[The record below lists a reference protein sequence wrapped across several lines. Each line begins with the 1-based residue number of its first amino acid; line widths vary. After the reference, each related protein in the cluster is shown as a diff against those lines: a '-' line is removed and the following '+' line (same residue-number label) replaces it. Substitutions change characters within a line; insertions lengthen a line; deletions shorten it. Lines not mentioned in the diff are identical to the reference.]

1 MSDLPAKLRRALEV
15 VYALDG
21 VAGARVWEWPGAAD
35 AKAGPR
41 VTVAV
46 GVRPSPTTSPTE
58 LLRRVEAAVAGLR
71 EPDEAWEF
79 GILEADGPVR

>member
-1 MSDLPAKLRRALEV
+1 MSSLPPKLRRTLEV
-15 VYALDG
+15 VYAIDG
-21 VAGARVWEWPGAAD
+21 VAGARVWEWPGTPGA
-35 AKAGPR
+35 PTR

-46 GVRPSPTTSPTE
+46 GIRPSPTASPTE

-79 GILEADGPVR
+79 GILDA

>member
-1 MSDLPAKLRRALEV
+1 MSALPAKLRRTLEV
-15 VYALDG
+15 VYAIDG
-21 VAGARVWEWPGAAD
+21 VAGARVWEWPGAP
-35 AKAGPR
+35 GTTMR

-46 GVRPSPTTSPTE
+46 GIRPSPNASPGE

-79 GILEADGPVR
+79 GILDA

>member
-1 MSDLPAKLRRALEV
+1 MSTLPPKLRRTLEV
-15 VYALDG
+15 VYAIDG
-21 VAGARVWEWPGAAD
+21 VAGARVWEWPGTPG
-35 AKAGPR
+35 AKTGPR

-46 GVRPSPTTSPTE
+46 GVRPSPTASPGD

-79 GILEADGPVR
+79 GILEEAV